1 MVISSPFIKINE
13 GFRYELKYRYNMDDH
28 SPKLSF
34 GCYRYISDLQ
44 IFNGN
49 TTLVRNTLMDL
60 L

>member
-1 MVISSPFIKINE
+1 
-13 GFRYELKYRYNMDDH
+13 MDDH

-49 TTLVRNTLMDL
+49 ATLVRNTLINL
-60 L
+60 LREKRFCQTRQIAADNTSC